1 MKDLYFNVL
10 LNQSLEIRSDYAYDE
25 KIVHDELEELISSV
39 IEESLESSMS
49 EYLNYDLAGADMPEH
64 LLDPKFNVEDLSS
77 IVLSDDLDDLAVKV
91 KIHVHSDENDLSD
104 ADIRE
109 ISDYLTILDNY
120 LIDSYE
126 PFSIELSEDKV
137 LTIRFTGLAKV
148 TVAEV

>member
-1 MKDLYFNVL
+1 MKDLHFNVL

-64 LLDPKFNVEDLSS
+64 LLDIKFNVEDLSS
-77 IVLSDDLDDLAVKV
+77 IVLNDDLDDLEVKV
-91 KIHVHSDENDLSD
+91 KIHAHSEKNDLSEED
-104 ADIRE
+104 VKE

-126 PFSIELSEDKV
+126 PFSISLSEDES
-137 LTIRFTGLAKV
+137 LTVRFTGLAKV

>member
-1 MKDLYFNVL
+1 MKDLHFNVL

-49 EYLNYDLAGADMPEH
+49 DYLNYDLAGADMPEH
-64 LLDPKFNVEDLSS
+64 LLDVKFNVEDLSS
-77 IVLSDDLDDLAVKV
+77 IVLSDDLDDLEVKV
-91 KIHVHSDENDLSD
+91 KIHAHSDKTDLSD
-104 ADIRE
+104 DDLRE

-126 PFSIELSEDKV
+126 PFSISLSEDKD
-137 LTIRFTGLAKV
+137 LTIRFIGLAKV

>member
-1 MKDLYFNVL
+1 MKDLHFNVL

-64 LLDPKFNVEDLSS
+64 LLDIEFNVEDLSS
-77 IVLSDDLDDLAVKV
+77 IVLNDDLDDLAVKV
-91 KIHVHSDENDLSD
+91 KIHSHSDENDLSD
-104 ADIRE
+104 EDVKK

-126 PFSIELSEDKV
+126 PFSISLSEDKV

>member
-25 KIVHDELEELISSV
+25 KIVHDDLEELISSV

-49 EYLNYDLAGADMPEH
+49 DYLNYDLAGADMPEH
-64 LLDPKFNVEDLSS
+64 LLDVKFNVEDLSS
-77 IVLSDDLDDLAVKV
+77 IVLSNDLDDLEIKV
-91 KIHVHSDENDLSD
+91 KIHAHSDKTDLSD
-104 ADIRE
+104 DDIRE

-126 PFSIELSEDKV
+126 PFSISLSEGKD
-137 LTIRFTGLAKV
+137 LTIRFISPAKV

>member
-49 EYLNYDLAGADMPEH
+49 EYLNYDLAGANMPEH
-64 LLDPKFNVEDLSS
+64 LLDLKFNVEDLSS
-77 IVLSDDLDDLAVKV
+77 IVLSNDLDDLAVKV